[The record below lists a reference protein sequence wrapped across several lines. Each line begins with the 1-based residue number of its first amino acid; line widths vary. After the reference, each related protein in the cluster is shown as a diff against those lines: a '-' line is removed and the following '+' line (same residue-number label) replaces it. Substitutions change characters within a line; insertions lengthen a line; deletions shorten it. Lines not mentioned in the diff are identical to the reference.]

1 MTMSGEDVPM
11 KNSIVWGAVAF
22 GVVLAIVV
30 GLRLDQAALTAI
42 VGVAFGVGAS
52 IPTGLLVVYLLRRKD
67 TADAAHRSRSQNHAF
82 GHTPSVVVV
91 APPAAPQLPQ
101 PASWSGGSIST
112 MPATREFAVIGEEG
126 IDDDFDY

>member
-11 KNSIVWGAVAF
+11 KSNVVWGAIAF

-52 IPTGLLVVYLLRRKD
+52 IPTGLLVIYLLRRKD
-67 TADAAHRSRSQNHAF
+67 TTDSAHRSRSQNYAL
-82 GHTPSVVVV
+82 GHTPSIVVV

-101 PASWSGGSIST
+101 PAPWSGGSVST
-112 MPATREFAVIGEEG
+112 VPSTRQFAVIGEEG
-126 IDDDFDY
+126 IDDVFDY